1 MKFSIGLVIIAS
13 VRSLALASSGNNDAL
28 TVRASTGFITGRI
41 NANYSNVR
49 EFLSVPFGQDTSGPN
64 RFQPPLA
71 VPLSSERIDA
81 TEYAPACPQ
90 YVTSQKTIWNQK
102 IPQYLQSSGA
112 PNNTAG
118 ISAPFATEDCLKLA
132 IWTPANVTY
141 ASRLPVAMFWTG
153 GGLQTNGILVS
164 GQLPGRWVSRSQ
176 SHVVVTINYRMNI
189 MGFPNAGGIAT
200 QNLGL
205 LDQRLALE
213 WVRDNIAAF
222 GGDASKIT
230 IWGQSAGA
238 ASVDIHNYAFYND
251 PIARGFFAQSASIIA
266 FLPSV
271 PDATHSN
278 FTFVAKNVGCDFPT
292 NFTAELE
299 CMQQVDYNDM
309 INFMGRYQ
317 DNDTQPAISFSTV
330 ADEKLVFSNYTE
342 RYLQRRLT
350 RAPMIYS
357 STANEGGSL
366 SGYPADD
373 PQSGINQ
380 TQADQTTLQI
390 LCGAAKSGALRQGLG
405 LPTYRY
411 QYAGNWTNQNPLPW
425 MGAYHSSDLVMF
437 FGTYE
442 DGVGPASPLETE
454 TSETMQDLLLDFVRD
469 PWNGLSTSRWPAYD
483 PTASNGGT
491 LLRFGADGE
500 AVQEV
505 DANAVQAACSGE
517 GEYDPFP

>member
-1 MKFSIGLVIIAS
+1 MKFSVGLVLFATLRSIAS
-13 VRSLALASSGNNDAL
+13 APSGRDEAL

-49 EFLSVPFGQDTSGPN
+49 EFLSVPFGQDTAGPN

-71 VPLSSERIDA
+71 VPRSSEKIDA
-81 TEYAPACPQ
+81 TEYPPACPQ

-102 IPQYLQSSGA
+102 IPQYLQYSGA

-132 IWTPANVTY
+132 IWTPANASY

-153 GGLQTNGILVS
+153 GGFQSNGILVP

-176 SHVVVTINYRMNI
+176 SHIVVTINYRMNI
-189 MGFPNAGGIAT
+189 MGFPNAGGIST

-213 WVRDNIAAF
+213 WVRDNIGAF
-222 GGDASKIT
+222 G
-230 IWGQSAGA
+230 
-238 ASVDIHNYAFYND
+238 
-251 PIARGFFAQSASIIA
+251 
-266 FLPSV
+266 V

-278 FTFVAKNVGCDFPT
+278 FTFVAKNVGCDFPN
-292 NFTAELE
+292 NFTAELD
-299 CMQQVDYNDM
+299 CMQKVDYNDI
-309 INFMGRYQ
+309 INFLGRYQ
-317 DNDTQPAISFSTV
+317 GNGTLPAISFSTV

-342 RYLQRRLT
+342 RYLQQRVT

-366 SGYPADD
+366 STYPADD
-373 PQSGINQ
+373 PQRGVNQ
-380 TQADQTTLQI
+380 TQADATTLQI
-390 LCGAAKSGALRQGLG
+390 LCGAARSGALRQGLG

-411 QYAGNWTNQNPLPW
+411 QYAGNWTNQDPLPW

-442 DGVGPASPLETE
+442 DGVGPASPLEVE

-469 PWNGLSTSRWPAYD
+469 PWNGLSNSSWPAYD

-505 DANAVQAACSGE
+505 DASAVQAACSGE